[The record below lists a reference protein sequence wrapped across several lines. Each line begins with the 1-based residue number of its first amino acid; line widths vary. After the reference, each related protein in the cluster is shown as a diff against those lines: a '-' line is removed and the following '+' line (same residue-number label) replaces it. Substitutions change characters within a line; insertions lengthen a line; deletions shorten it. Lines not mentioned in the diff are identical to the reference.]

1 MNKYEKQDI
10 QKLPSEYRP
19 LGAWS
24 YYGYKLLFSLP
35 IIGFIALIVCALGN
49 SNINRRSF
57 ARSYICAFIIDVILI
72 AVLIFVFYPY
82 IVQWLQDLGK
92 MLGFTVQ

>member
-10 QKLPSEYRP
+10 QELPSEYRP
-19 LGAWS
+19 LGAWG

-57 ARSYICAFIIDVILI
+57 ARS
-72 AVLIFVFYPY
+72 
-82 IVQWLQDLGK
+82 
-92 MLGFTVQ
+92 

>member
-10 QKLPSEYRP
+10 QELPSEYRP
-19 LGAWS
+19 LGAWG

-57 ARSYICAFIIDVILI
+57 ARSYFCAVVIDIILVAL
-72 AVLIFVFYPY
+72 LIFAFCPY
-82 IVQWLQDLGK
+82 IIQWLQALAE
-92 MLGFTVQ
+92 MLGFSAQ